1 MSPACVY
8 TFLFFWRDFSALV
21 VTLVFIRVSGATF
34 LFGAT
39 FFHLVLLLFI
49 WLFFY
54 LARLFPIWRDL
65 VHLALLFF

>member
-39 FFHLVLLLFI
+39 LF
-49 WLFFY
+49 Y
-54 LARLFPIWRDL
+54 SGRLFPIWRDL